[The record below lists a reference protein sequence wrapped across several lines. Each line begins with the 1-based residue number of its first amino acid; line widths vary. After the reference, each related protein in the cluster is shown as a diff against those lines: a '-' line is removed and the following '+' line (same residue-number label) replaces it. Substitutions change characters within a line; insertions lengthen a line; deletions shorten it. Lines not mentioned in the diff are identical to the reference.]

1 MERNE
6 TGLAVGSR
14 THFEGGTHQH
24 PHLSGTDFGKQFL
37 FLGVGIRRVDES
49 DFFGR
54 DALGNQFF
62 ADVVINIE
70 FSVPFRNR
78 QITENH
84 LCRTLFRR
92 PLPDVVYIL
101 HTGIHLAFRFI
112 RQHRIDQSLVK
123 RRLSAFVGDEQH
135 IVLVTGNQ
143 SCMDLLGA
151 LRKGLHQPFL
161 YLGCGDFDN
170 VVIGF
175 RNGEIQHIR
184 RLNVCHL
191 PEHRHHFG
199 DIREFGKAGLG
210 TIAGAV
216 RCQFNCRHRLPVG
229 RCPCVKMHHILL
241 SKRVIL
247 EVALHG
253 IKFNHRVRDRS
264 TRGKYHALTARN
276 LIEIPAFEKEV
287 GGLLRFGL

>member
-14 THFEGGTHQH
+14 AHFEGGTHQH

-49 DFFGR
+49 DFFWR
-54 DALGNQFF
+54 DAPGNQLF
-62 ADVVINIE
+62 ADVIINIE
-70 FSVPFRNR
+70 FAVPFRNR
-78 QITENH
+78 QVTENH

-92 PLPDVVYIL
+92 PLPDGIDIP
-101 HTGIHLAFRFI
+101 HTGIDLAFRLI
-112 RQHRIDQSLVK
+112 RQHRVDQSLVK
-123 RRLSAFVGDEQH
+123 RRLSAIIGDEQH

-151 LRKGLHQPFL
+151 LRKGLHQLLL
-161 YLGCGDFDN
+161 YLGCGDFDD

-175 RNGEIQHIR
+175 RNGQIQHIR

-199 DIREFGKAGLG
+199 DIRELGKAGLG
-210 TIAGAV
+210 AIAGAV
-216 RCQFNCRHRLPVG
+216 RCQFDCRHRLPVG

-241 SKRVIL
+241 SERVIL

-253 IKFNHRVRDRS
+253 IKFHHRVGDWR
-264 TRGKYHALTARN
+264 TRGKHHALAARD